1 MMSQGTSRLLV
12 VDKAHEANGILSL
25 VAINHHQQIPLS
37 NQVLVDPPHAMLRIK
52 MKMLDHLGSWSS
64 IVLS

>member
-1 MMSQGTSRLLV
+1 MMRQGTSLLLV

-25 VAINHHQQIPLS
+25 VAINHHQQTPLS

-52 MKMLDHLGSWSS
+52 MKMLDHLVS
-64 IVLS
+64 